1 MIYKLTKNKSNGQD
15 VEKGVA
21 IMNIPVMIS
30 LKAKKA
36 NFWNVVTQYFRN
48 VKAVNTEVIITPRDL
63 KNIAIEGE
71 GKLTSNT

>member
-36 NFWNVVTQYFRN
+36 NF
-48 VKAVNTEVIITPRDL
+48 
-63 KNIAIEGE
+63 
-71 GKLTSNT
+71 